1 MCVTVRISVALILVV
16 DDEFS
21 VAEVLESILADV
33 GHEVVTA
40 ANGRQGL
47 ERANERMPDLV
58 LLDFMMPI
66 LSGESMLR
74 AMRENP
80 AFCNIPVVIMSS
92 LPESN
97 ISESAKG
104 MYAAFL
110 RKPFRRKAVV
120 DTVDAVLGRHS

>member
-1 MCVTVRISVALILVV
+1 VTVRVNVALILVV

-21 VAEVLESILADV
+21 VAEVLESILADA
-33 GHEVVTA
+33 GHEVITA

-47 ERANERMPDLV
+47 ERANERLPDLV

-66 LSGESMLR
+66 MGGPSMLK
-74 AMRENP
+74 AMRHNP
-80 AFCNIPVVIMSS
+80 ALRKIPAVVMSS
-92 LPESN
+92 LPEST

-110 RKPFRRKAVV
+110 RKPFRLKAVLDVV
-120 DTVDAVLGRHS
+120 DTVLGRHS

>member
-1 MCVTVRISVALILVV
+1 MALILIV

-21 VAEVLESILADV
+21 VAEVLEAILAEV

-47 ERANERMPDLV
+47 ERANERMPDVV

-66 LSGESMLR
+66 LGGASMLQALR
-74 AMRENP
+74 KNP
-80 AFCNIPVVIMSS
+80 ALRNTPVVIMSS
-92 LPESN
+92 LPERT
-97 ISESAKG
+97 IFETAKG

-110 RKPFRRKAVV
+110 RKPFRRKAVLDIV
-120 DTVDAVLGRHS
+120 NTVLGRQS

>member
-1 MCVTVRISVALILVV
+1 MALILIV

-21 VAEVLESILADV
+21 VAEVLEAILAEV

-66 LSGESMLR
+66 LSGESVLR

-80 AFCNIPVVIMSS
+80 ALCNIPVVIMSS

-97 ISESAKG
+97 LSESAKS

-110 RKPFRRKAVV
+110 RNHSDARRSS
-120 DTVDAVLGRHS
+120 TS